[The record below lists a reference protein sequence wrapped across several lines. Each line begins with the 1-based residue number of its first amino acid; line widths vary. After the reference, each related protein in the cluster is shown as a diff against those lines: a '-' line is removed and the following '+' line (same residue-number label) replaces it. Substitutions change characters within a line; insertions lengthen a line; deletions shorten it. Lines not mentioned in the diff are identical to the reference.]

1 MNKLSLFK
9 SGDLF
14 NLIRDALLEYDGMIE
29 SEDNDLYECYDIE
42 CEDVY
47 KNSEH
52 YIIVKVFETSEHFPW
67 QVGDVERKINNQFR
81 IKIEC
86 IARKEFEQ

>member
-29 SEDNDLYECYDIE
+29 SEDNNDLYERYDIE

-47 KNSEH
+47 KNNEH
-52 YIIVKVFETSEHFPW
+52 YLKVTVFESSTHFPW
-67 QVGDVERKINNQFR
+67 QVGDVEGKSTTNLELKLNV
-81 IKIEC
+81 
-86 IARKEFEQ
+86 